1 MTGGGEPNAKLR
13 VAIIF
18 GGRSGE
24 HEVSIVSAASIYR
37 ALDKSKYDVTLIG
50 IDKTGRW
57 LLPDDLTLLAR
68 SANPRLVNLSAERD
82 AVSLV
87 PFESRTPLIHLDA
100 RRSSAQGSG
109 FDVVLPVLHGPFG
122 EDGTVQGL
130 LELAN
135 VPYVGSGV
143 LGSALGMDKDASRR
157 LLRDAGIPV
166 VPFHALRKSDFLA
179 RAPRLLAEVGREF
192 GFPYFVKPANLGSS
206 VGVHKVKNEDE
217 AMRKVRDAFAYD
229 TKVLVERAVD
239 ARELECAVLGNT
251 EPRASVVGEVIPRH
265 EFYSYEAKYLD
276 PNGADLV
283 IPARDI
289 DAEVEERVRGYSIDA
304 FRALECR
311 GLARVDFFLDRRTQQ
326 LYLNEI
332 NTMPGF
338 TPISMYPKLWEASG
352 LGYAQLLD
360 ELIRLA
366 LEQQATKRSLK
377 TSYDGDLAD
386 S

>member
-1 MTGGGEPNAKLR
+1 MTGSVPDRNAKLR

-37 ALDKSKYDVTLIG
+37 ALDKSRYDIALIG
-50 IDKTGRW
+50 IDKAGRW
-57 LLPDDLTLLAR
+57 LLTDEVKLLAR
-68 SANPRLVNLSAERD
+68 ASNPRLVDLSGERD
-82 AVSLV
+82 MVSLL
-87 PFESRTPLIHLDA
+87 PFETPTPLIHLDA
-100 RRSSAQGSG
+100 SRTDTRGSR

-143 LGSALGMDKDASRR
+143 LGSALGMDKDAARR

-166 VPFHALRKSDFLA
+166 VPYRALRKRDFQMHA
-179 RAPRLLAEVGREF
+179 ARLLPELAREF

-206 VGVHKVKNEDE
+206 VGVHKIKHEDE
-217 AMRKVRDAFAYD
+217 AARRIEDAFQYD

-239 ARELECAVLGNT
+239 ARELECAVLGND
-251 EPRASVVGEVIPRH
+251 EPRASVVGEVIPQH
-265 EFYSYEAKYLD
+265 EFYSYEAKYVD
-276 PNGADLV
+276 PNGAELV
-283 IPARDI
+283 IPVKDI
-289 DAEVEERVRGYSIDA
+289 DAETVEQVRRYSIEA

-332 NTMPGF
+332 NTIPGF
-338 TPISMYPKLWEASG
+338 TPISMYPKLWDASG
-352 LGYAQLLD
+352 IPYARLLD

-366 LEQQATKRSLK
+366 REQHGEKQSLK
-377 TSYDGDLAD
+377 TSYDAPN
-386 S
+386 